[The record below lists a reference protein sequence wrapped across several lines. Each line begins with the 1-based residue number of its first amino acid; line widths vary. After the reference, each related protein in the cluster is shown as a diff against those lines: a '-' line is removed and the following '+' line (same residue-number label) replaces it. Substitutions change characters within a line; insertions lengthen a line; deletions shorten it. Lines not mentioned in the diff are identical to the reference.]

1 MLNIFSKVMRIKKPK
16 INNLNIKNKFNIENK
31 YIIGKDKNL
40 KINLYEYFKLP
51 IEQRKKL

>member
-1 MLNIFSKVMRIKKPK
+1 MKIKKPK

-31 YIIGKDKNL
+31 YILGKDKNL